1 MNFSRKRA
9 ARRGPAVAGGVSFLG
24 KTVLMVCALAAGC
37 LHAAEERTSSRREA
51 ERTSSRWMKA
61 WTAAGAISSPHDAGV
76 TKAELSAMA
85 AVSNQGV
92 LLRGWCESESSPWV
106 AIYCGVMEA
115 YREALYGSRERHL
128 ALLRDA
134 SDLATALDE
143 WDQARFSKPALRALV
158 AGDWGKDR
166 GFERLTT
173 WIAED
178 ELNRMPAAIHFFC
191 DGSSGRKE
199 ADGIFDPVST
209 AAFLDLVMANAHKFA
224 PGERLK
230 VLASV
235 APLLVAT
242 KWAEV
247 LGREVDAMEGT
258 WTNLPFAAL
267 LDVSRIDTGLGNSAR
282 ADARIARAEQMIE
295 ASETGDCPA
304 PWASLAVAKI
314 AAGRSRGEI
323 IAVFETGI
331 ARAGERPGYL
341 KDVAEALTWAAWAQ
355 YGDGAD
361 E

>member
-1 MNFSRKRA
+1 MNFSKRKR
-9 ARRGPAVAGGVSFLG
+9 GGAGDGVLSLSG
-24 KTVLMVCALAAGC
+24 KILLTMCALAAGC
-37 LHAAEERTSSRREA
+37 LHAAVEQTSLRREA
-51 ERTSSRWMKA
+51 EQTSSRWMKA
-61 WTAAGAISSPHDAGV
+61 WEAAGAVSSPHDAGV
-76 TKAELSAMA
+76 VKAELGAMA
-85 AVSNQGV
+85 AVNNKGAV
-92 LLRGWCESESSPWV
+92 LRGWCEMESTPWV

-115 YREALYGSRERHL
+115 YREALHGSRERHL

-134 SDLATALDE
+134 SELATALDE
-143 WDQARFSKPALRALV
+143 WDQARFSRPALRALV
-158 AGDWGKDR
+158 AGDWR
-166 GFERLTT
+166 MSQNFERLTT

-178 ELNRMPAAIHFFC
+178 ELNRMPAAIHFFR
-191 DGSSGRKE
+191 DGSCGRVV
-199 ADGIFDPVST
+199 ADGIFDAAST
-209 AAFLDLVMANAHKFA
+209 AAFLDLVMTNAHKFA

-230 VLASV
+230 VLAGV

-267 LDVSRIDTGLGNSAR
+267 LDVSRIDAGLGHFAR

-295 ASETGDCPA
+295 AGETGDCPA
-304 PWASLAVAKI
+304 PWASLAEAKI

-323 IAVFETGI
+323 IAAFETGI

-355 YGDGAD
+355 FDGDGVN